1 MRTLPGY
8 LCAMAVGALAVL
20 FWLKQPARR
29 EMSSDFAIAEIK
41 RVAKAFAAEQVVAFN
56 YKHRRAD
63 LLSAAQVSIFGKAR
77 AFAGFDLLKHLRV
90 AVDPRNRRV
99 AVELAQPE
107 ILGVDVF
114 DQTYQY
120 EKDWPWNRFSEED
133 RDAIARGLRQGVLK
147 EAAAGP
153 LLGEAREGMKQF
165 LAALFAAH
173 GYEVGVEFSGP
184 EPAPPAKG

>member
-8 LCAMAVGALAVL
+8 LCAAAVGALGTL
-20 FWLKQPARR
+20 LWLKQPVQR
-29 EMSSDFAIAEIK
+29 EISNDFAITEIK

-56 YKHRRAD
+56 YKHTRSDVVSTAR
-63 LLSAAQVSIFGKAR
+63 VSIFGKAR
-77 AFAGFDLLKHLRV
+77 AFAGFDLAKRLRV
-90 AVDPRNRRV
+90 TVDQGKRRV
-99 AVELAQPE
+99 SVELAQPE

-133 RDAIARGLRQGVLK
+133 RDAIARGLRRGVLQ

-153 LLGEAREGMKQF
+153 LFYEARESMKGF
-165 LAALFAAH
+165 LNAMFAVY
-173 GYEVGVEFSGP
+173 GYAVNVEFGGP
-184 EPAPPAKG
+184 EPAPPTKG